1 MRYSRC
7 YWVALSLSFRL
18 NSIRRNVNVHNS
30 LGSPG
35 KVGEDYKNKNLY
47 YDQGIIK
54 RGEKRFPAGE
64 NLFWDLIGQC
74 RMLEADC

>member
-1 MRYSRC
+1 MRITKTKTY
-7 YWVALSLSFRL
+7 VM
-18 NSIRRNVNVHNS
+18 N
-30 LGSPG
+30 
-35 KVGEDYKNKNLY
+35 